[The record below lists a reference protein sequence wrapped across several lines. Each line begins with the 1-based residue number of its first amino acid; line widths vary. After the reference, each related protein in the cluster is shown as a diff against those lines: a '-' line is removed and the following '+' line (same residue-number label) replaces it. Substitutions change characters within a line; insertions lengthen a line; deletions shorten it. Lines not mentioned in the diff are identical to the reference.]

1 MTVSKPRVNIQ
12 PIYAYAPCKFKHRR
26 RCISCLANYTS
37 KYHTDIKTLPP
48 NIKDNL
54 LKIMSS
60 HGTVTDTNISQM
72 LHSGLQKLD
81 LQDCK
86 VSDSALK
93 QLSNCRQ
100 LKEIVLNCRKENC
113 FNISSEGIKA
123 MALACPYL
131 CEIALWRCCSVSDEG
146 ILALAHNCRLL
157 RILTISGCSAITDA
171 SLLALGQNCSFLNS
185 INFSVTQVT
194 DEGVIGLVTGVCSQ
208 SLKEIDMARCVCLT
222 DEAVEAVVTCCPN
235 IRILLFHGCPLVT
248 DRAREALEQLVR
260 QNKLA
265 QLTWTVY

>member
-1 MTVSKPRVNIQ
+1 MPASQ
-12 PIYAYAPCKFKHRR
+12 SLLSL
-26 RCISCLANYTS
+26 CISCLANYTS

-54 LKIMSS
+54 LKIMSN

-131 CEIALWRCCSVSDEG
+131 CEIALWRCCRVSDEG

-248 DRAREALEQLVR
+248 DRARESLEQLIR

-265 QLTWTVY
+265 QLTWTEY

>member
-1 MTVSKPRVNIQ
+1 
-12 PIYAYAPCKFKHRR
+12 
-26 RCISCLANYTS
+26 CLANYTS

-185 INFSVTQVT
+185 INFSVTQVRLIYMIQT
-194 DEGVIGLVTGVCSQ
+194 T
-208 SLKEIDMARCVCLT
+208 
-222 DEAVEAVVTCCPN
+222 
-235 IRILLFHGCPLVT
+235 
-248 DRAREALEQLVR
+248 
-260 QNKLA
+260 
-265 QLTWTVY
+265 

>member
-1 MTVSKPRVNIQ
+1 
-12 PIYAYAPCKFKHRR
+12 
-26 RCISCLANYTS
+26 CLANYTS

-185 INFSVTQVT
+185 INFSVTQRWIPDPVVAFT
-194 DEGVIGLVTGVCSQ
+194 EPFRVKPDKDFQTCWEQ
-208 SLKEIDMARCVCLT
+208 SD
-222 DEAVEAVVTCCPN
+222 
-235 IRILLFHGCPLVT
+235 ILDV
-248 DRAREALEQLVR
+248 
-260 QNKLA
+260 N
-265 QLTWTVY
+265 WTL